1 MSKYLVKL
9 KPVDS
14 FSLGRKVLTFMMG
27 KTTQNNI
34 VKSREFPQQTSILGM
49 IRKEILVLNSCIREK
64 WDYSKDQQKKIIS

>member
-14 FSLGRKVLTFMMG
+14 FFFGGEKVFDFYDG
-27 KTTQNNI
+27 KKPLKNNI

-49 IRKEILVLNSCIREK
+49 IRKEILV
-64 WDYSKDQQKKIIS
+64 